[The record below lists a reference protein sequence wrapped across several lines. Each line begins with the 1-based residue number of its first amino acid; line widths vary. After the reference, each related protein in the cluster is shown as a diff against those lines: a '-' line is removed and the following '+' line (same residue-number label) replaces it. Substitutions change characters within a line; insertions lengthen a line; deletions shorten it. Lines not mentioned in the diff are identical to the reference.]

1 MARLTPKF
9 EKHGYLIGELTLQS
23 ASTPFQPL
31 KTMYFKGGR
40 VTLDQPPE
48 GGGVTTVKLIRNFDP
63 DDVIYQTSLV
73 NGQTTANLNSEA
85 TLSAG
90 DYMSLTVTSLA
101 NDFAGADLILSLEYH
116 N

>member
-31 KTMYFKGGR
+31 KTMYLKGGR
-40 VTLDQPPE
+40 VTLDQAPE
-48 GGGVTTVKLIRNFDP
+48 GGGNTTVKLIRNFDP
-63 DDVIYQTSLV
+63 TDVIYEVSLI
-73 NGQTTANLNSEA
+73 NAQTTALINSEA
-85 TLSAG
+85 TLTAG

-101 NDFAGADLILSLEYH
+101 TDFAGADLILSLEYH